1 MDIPSL
7 LNTLEAGENLSEA
20 DMSDLM
26 TRMMEG
32 TLETRQTADILRALA
47 LKGETVEELTGAARV
62 LRSHVIPIRAP
73 YDSVDCCGTGG
84 DKKGSLN
91 ISTAVAIVAASC
103 GVPVA
108 KHGNRASSSK
118 SGAAD
123 VLEAIGVNLDIPFIA
138 LEEAL
143 EDFNFCFL
151 MAPAH
156 HTAMKHVAAARKM
169 LGSRTIFNLLG
180 PLANPA
186 GTRLQLLGVFDRK
199 WIKPMAETLKHLGSK
214 RAWVVHGSDGMDEI
228 TLAGPTYC
236 ALLNDEGHIEERT
249 LHPDDFGLPPYND
262 PEALAGGDAQF
273 NAMALRALLQ
283 GKEGAY
289 RDTVL
294 ANTAAVLVIHN
305 SVRDLKTG
313 VIRAAEAIDSG
324 DAQAL
329 LRDYIA
335 FTRSIDDAV

>member
-1 MDIPSL
+1 MDIL
-7 LNTLEAGENLSEA
+7 KILESGQNLSEA
-20 DMSDLM
+20 VMSELM

-32 TLETRQTADILRALA
+32 ALETRKIADILRALA
-47 LKGETVEELTGAARV
+47 AKGETAEELTGAARV
-62 LRSHVIPIRAP
+62 LRSHVLPIRAP

-91 ISTAVAIVAASC
+91 ISTAVAIVAAAC

-123 VLEAIGVNLDIPFIA
+123 VLEAIGVNLDVPFIA

-143 EDFNFCFL
+143 EDLNFCFL

-186 GTRLQLLGVFDRK
+186 GTRLQLLGVFDKK
-199 WIKPMAETLKHLGSK
+199 WIVPMVETLKHLGSK

-236 ALLNDEGHIEERT
+236 AMLSDEGKIKEHT
-249 LHPDDFGLPPYND
+249 LIPGDFGLPTHTD

-305 SVRDLKTG
+305 SVRDLKAG
-313 VIRAAEAIDSG
+313 VARAAEALDSG
-324 DAQAL
+324 EAQAL

-335 FTRSIDDAV
+335 FTRSIDDAL